1 MASTPAS
8 THDRLARSALRWLG
22 KRAEDLTEAEREVL
36 AGMIER
42 RTVTEDLNLNFE
54 RERTF
59 GERVA
64 DSVAAFGGSWRF
76 IGLFGVFMAVWIV
89 LNSEWPRAP
98 FDPYPYILL
107 NLLLSMLAAMQAPVI
122 MMSQNRQAAKDR
134 ADMAN
139 DYQVNLK
146 AEIGIMSLHEKLDRI
161 LAERVDLLLQQQ
173 QALHATVQAAVAPA
187 TPTEPGREL

>member
-1 MASTPAS
+1 MASTPTS
-8 THDRLARSALRWLG
+8 TQDRLARSALRWLG
-22 KRAEDLTEAEREVL
+22 KRVEDLTEAEREVIV
-36 AGMIER
+36 GMIER
-42 RTVTEDLNLNFE
+42 RTVTEDLNLNLD

-64 DSVAAFGGSWRF
+64 DGVASFGGSWSF
-76 IGLFGVFMAVWIV
+76 IGLFALFMVVWIAI
-89 LNSEWPRAP
+89 NSDLMQRP

-107 NLLLSMLAAMQAPVI
+107 NLLLSMLAAVQAPVI

-146 AEIGIMSLHEKLDRI
+146 AEIGIMSLHEKLDRLI
-161 LAERVDLLLQQQ
+161 AERVDRLLEQQ
-173 QALHATVQAAVAPA
+173 QALHAAVHAAVSPPPA
-187 TPTEPGREL
+187 EPGREL

>member
-1 MASTPAS
+1 MATTPAA
-8 THDRLARSALRWLG
+8 TRDLLARSALRWLG
-22 KRAEDLTEAEREVL
+22 KRIEDLTEAEREVL

-42 RTVTEDLNLNFE
+42 RTITEDLNLNFE

-64 DSVAAFGGSWRF
+64 DGVASFGGSWRF
-76 IGLFGVFMAVWIV
+76 IGLFFVFMAVWIV
-89 LNSEWPRAP
+89 LNTDVLHAP

-107 NLLLSMLAAMQAPVI
+107 NLLLSLLAAVQAPVI

-134 ADMAN
+134 ADMGN

-146 AEIGIMSLHEKLDRI
+146 AEIGIMSLHEKIDRI

-173 QALHATVQAAVAPA
+173 QALHAAVHAAVPPPPA
-187 TPTEPGREL
+187 APGREL

>member
-1 MASTPAS
+1 MASTPTS
-8 THDRLARSALRWLG
+8 TQDRLARSALRWLG
-22 KRAEDLTEAEREVL
+22 KRVEDLTEAEREVIV
-36 AGMIER
+36 GMIER
-42 RTVTEDLNLNFE
+42 RTVTEDLNLNLD

-64 DSVAAFGGSWRF
+64 DGVASFGGSWPF
-76 IGLFGVFMAVWIV
+76 IGLFALFMVVWIAI
-89 LNSEWPRAP
+89 NSDLMQRP

-107 NLLLSMLAAMQAPVI
+107 NLLLSMLAAVQAPVI

-146 AEIGIMSLHEKLDRI
+146 AEIGIMSLHEKLDRLI
-161 LAERVDLLLQQQ
+161 AERVDRLLEQQ
-173 QALHATVQAAVAPA
+173 QALHAAVHAAVSPPPA
-187 TPTEPGREL
+187 EPGREL

>member
-8 THDRLARSALRWLG
+8 THDLLARSALRWLG

-42 RTVTEDLNLNFE
+42 RTITEDLNLNFD
-54 RERTF
+54 RERTL
-59 GERVA
+59 GERLADGVA
-64 DSVAAFGGSWRF
+64 SFGGSWRF
-76 IGLFGVFMAVWIV
+76 LGLFGLFMAVWIV
-89 LNSEWPRAP
+89 LNSEWMQRP

-107 NLLLSMLAAMQAPVI
+107 NLLLSLLAAVQAPVI

-134 ADMAN
+134 ADMGN

-146 AEIGIMSLHEKLDRI
+146 AEIGIMSLHEKLDRLI
-161 LAERVDLLLQQQ
+161 AERVDLLLQQQ
-173 QALHATVQAAVAPA
+173 QALHAVVHAAVAPPA
-187 TPTEPGREL
+187 AEPGREL